1 MLLNGSRVTKIAC
14 VFYLMAAWLHS
25 SHTQILQL
33 CKLWGEKKNVV
44 TLSVCGLQ
52 TEHEDSLEMQ
62 AEKADAE
69 GTKSLVMGS

>member
-1 MLLNGSRVTKIAC
+1 MVAELQKLP
-14 VFYLMAAWLHS
+14 VFF
-25 SHTQILQL
+25 ILWQHGYTAPTHRS
-33 CKLWGEKKNVV
+33 CNYANFGEKKNVV